1 MTYPVVRV
9 GDGLYNA
16 IADGHHG
23 VVIGYD
29 GANKSVCD
37 DILQQLGFS
46 QSDVVPPIA
55 SGIIDAVFTRVVAPD
70 AGAQRVYIFI
80 VSPPY
85 KNFPRLNE
93 MQGDWGLFIVSDAYV
108 SREFIY
114 SIYVSMVTQCDID
127 EDDYIIR
134 CGHSG
139 F

>member
-1 MTYPVVRV
+1 MTYPVVKV
-9 GDGLYNA
+9 GNSLYNA
-16 IADGHHG
+16 IADSTHG

-37 DILQQLGFS
+37 DIITQLGFS
-46 QSDVVPPIA
+46 QSDIVPPIA
-55 SGIIDAVFTRVVAPD
+55 SGVIDAVFTRYAAPD
-70 AGAQRVYIFI
+70 AGAQHVYIF
-80 VSPPY
+80 VVAPPY
-85 KNFPRLNE
+85 ADFPRLDE
-93 MQGDWGLFIVSDAYV
+93 MRGDWGLFIVSSAYV

-114 SIYVSMVTQCDID
+114 SIYVSMITQCDID

>member
-1 MTYPVVRV
+1 MTYPVVHV
-9 GDGLYNA
+9 SNNLYNA
-16 IADGHHG
+16 IADSAHG

-37 DILQQLGFS
+37 DIIQQFGFS
-46 QSDVVPPIA
+46 QSDIIPPMA
-55 SGIIDAVFTRVVAPD
+55 SGVIDAVFTRYAAPD
-70 AGAQRVYIFI
+70 AGAQHVYMFV

-85 KNFPRLNE
+85 DNFPRLNE
-93 MQGDWGLFIVSDAYV
+93 MQGEWGLFIVSDAYV

>member
-9 GDGLYNA
+9 SDNLYNA
-16 IADGHHG
+16 IADSTHG

-29 GANKSVCD
+29 GSNKAACD
-37 DILQQLGFS
+37 DIIRQLGYS
-46 QSDVVPPIA
+46 KSDILPPIA
-55 SGIIDAVFTRVVAPD
+55 SGVIDAVFTLSAAPD
-70 AGAQRVYIFI
+70 AGAQHVYIFC
-80 VSPPY
+80 VAPPY
-85 KNFPRLNE
+85 ENFPRLNE
-93 MQGDWGLFIVSDAYV
+93 MRGDWGLFIVSSAYV

-114 SIYVSMVTQCDID
+114 SIYVSMITQCDID